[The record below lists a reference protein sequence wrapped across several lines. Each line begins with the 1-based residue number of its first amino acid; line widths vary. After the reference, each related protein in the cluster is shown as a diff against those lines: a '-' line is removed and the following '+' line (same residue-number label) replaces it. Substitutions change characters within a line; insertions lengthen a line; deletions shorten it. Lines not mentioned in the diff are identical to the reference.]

1 MRKLIGLALS
11 SALALSVSIAL
22 PAAAGDVVVKEPF
35 KWQPYFCGE
44 TVDITGVRHTTTQTN
59 GPDHYVR
66 SINYSELR
74 AIGAATGDRYVVK
87 YAYRDVFNSSGPGAN
102 QTWHY
107 EFELMRPGAGED
119 VAAGFSLHIT
129 VNANGVET
137 VDKYEED
144 TGSCS

>member
-1 MRKLIGLALS
+1 MRKIIGLALS

-22 PAAAGDVVVKEPF
+22 PAAAGAEVVKEPF
-35 KWQPYFCGE
+35 ERTAFFCGE
-44 TVDITGVRHTTTQTN
+44 DVVITGVRHTTTQTDV
-59 GPDHYVR
+59 PDHYVR

-87 YAYRDVFNSSGPGAN
+87 YAYRDVFNSSGPGSN

-107 EFELMRPGAGED
+107 QIELMRPGAGED

-144 TGSCS
+144 PGTCS